1 MISKIS
7 LACACAVLA
16 TVLSL
21 PSFAAGKTNTTNTA
35 TVTGCLVQGDEP
47 NEYAVRSEDG
57 KTYGLKSSTVNLA
70 QHMNHKVTVTGSATP
85 TKEKAKTSSNGKAEE
100 DFHMKVSELKMVSST
115 CQ

>member
-7 LACACAVLA
+7 LTFACAVVA
-16 TVLSL
+16 TFLSL
-21 PSFAAGKTNTTNTA
+21 PSFAAGKTNSTNTA
-35 TVTGCLVQGDEP
+35 TVTGCLVQGDEA

-70 QHMNHKVTVTGSATP
+70 QHMNHKVTVTGTVKP
-85 TKEKAKTSSNGKAEE
+85 TKEKAKTSSNGKPEE
-100 DFHMKVSELKMVSST
+100 DFHMRVSDLKMVSST